1 MITSGQT
8 KIQVAF
14 LHVTVVDYSVM
25 RINCPYILVWANI
38 QETHYYG
45 LREICFLLFCFFY
58 QTIPKPSVFCFVF
71 SPNSTVS
78 HEWQLGRI
86 LWSWVTSGLK
96 ESKEVAHYGIFLG
109 VPVCF
114 YVACSRLDNPPWK
127 FPSQL
132 SNDLA
137 SAIFHPILELL

>member
-14 LHVTVVDYSVM
+14 LHVMVVDYRVM
-25 RINCPYILVWANI
+25 RINCPYILIWANI

-45 LREICFLLFCFFY
+45 LREICFLLFCVF
-58 QTIPKPSVFCFVF
+58 TKLSPSLLFFCFVF

-86 LWSWVTSGLK
+86 L
-96 ESKEVAHYGIFLG
+96 
-109 VPVCF
+109 
-114 YVACSRLDNPPWK
+114 
-127 FPSQL
+127 
-132 SNDLA
+132 
-137 SAIFHPILELL
+137 